1 MIIDSH
7 LETQLKLAEQV
18 CQEKYSRLTPIRK
31 QVLTI
36 LLQTEKA
43 ISAYEL
49 MEQFEHRFD
58 RELVPMTAYRT
69 LEFLESV
76 HLAHRLNIANKYV
89 ACSHIGCDFSHEL
102 PQFLVCQECL
112 KVDELKSQL
121 PNSFSQ
127 LTDKAQL
134 SGYQLNSP
142 QIELNCICTTCLSIE
157 S

>member
-1 MIIDSH
+1 MMVAS
-7 LETQLKLAEQV
+7 QLQERLQLAEQV
-18 CQEKYSRLTPIRK
+18 CLEKYSRLTPIRK

-49 MEQFEHRFD
+49 MEEFERRFD

-89 ACSHIGCDFSHEL
+89 ACSHIGCDSSHEM

-121 PNSFSQ
+121 PNSLSQ
-127 LTDKAQL
+127 LTDKAEL
-134 SGYQLNSP
+134 NGYQLNSP
-142 QIELNCICTTCLSIE
+142 QIELNCICNACLSTAN
-157 S
+157 